1 MIAKANNMIM
11 NHRHSSQG
19 DDCNA
24 RSRLPRL
31 IGLRVLTWQPMPAGS
46 PPAGF
51 FIIAKMDLEKK
62 QTLSDGH
69 LRSFEPQ
76 RDHPRTLPSFDHFP

>member
-1 MIAKANNMIM
+1 
-11 NHRHSSQG
+11 
-19 DDCNA
+19 
-24 RSRLPRL
+24 
-31 IGLRVLTWQPMPAGS
+31 MPAGS

-69 LRSFEPQ
+69 LFV
-76 RDHPRTLPSFDHFP
+76 